1 LWLFKIILILVLNQ
15 KNSIMYSSTFQSATA
30 ALKAA
35 HLQDPN
41 QELNGTEPVPA
52 EWLYTQRLL
61 ERLAQVYPDA
71 SEALTIA
78 AYCQHLFRWE
88 IKRTDYPEGRI
99 GYYQWRNY
107 LGGYQ
112 AEKAVAILKTSGY
125 TDDFISEVV
134 DILKKLN
141 ITRLDE
147 SQKLEDVVCLVF
159 LEHYMQD
166 FMHGKTEAQLVQ
178 IVQKTWNKM
187 SDHGHHVALQLN
199 LPEPTRRIVK
209 QALG

>member
-1 LWLFKIILILVLNQ
+1 MTLM
-15 KNSIMYSSTFQSATA
+15 NSISFQKATA
-30 ALKAA
+30 SLKAA

-41 QELNGTEPVPA
+41 NELEGSKLVPA

-61 ERLAQVYPDA
+61 DCLRQVYPDA

-78 AYCQHLFRWE
+78 AYCQHLYRWK
-88 IKRTDYPEGRI
+88 IKRTEYPEGRI

-107 LGGYQ
+107 LGDYQ
-112 AEKAVAILKTSGY
+112 AGKAAAILQASGY
-125 TDDFISEVV
+125 SDDFVSEVV

-141 ITRLDE
+141 IPRLDDA
-147 SQKLEDVVCLVF
+147 QKLEDVVCLVF

-166 FMHGKTEAQLVQ
+166 FMPGKPAAQLVQ

-199 LPEPTRRIVK
+199 LPESTHRIVIR
-209 QALG
+209 ALG